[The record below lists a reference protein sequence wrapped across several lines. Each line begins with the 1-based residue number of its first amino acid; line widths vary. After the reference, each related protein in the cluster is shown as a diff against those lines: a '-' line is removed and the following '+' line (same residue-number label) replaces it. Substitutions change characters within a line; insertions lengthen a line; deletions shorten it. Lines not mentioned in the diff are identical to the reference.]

1 MLLGICYWCIS
12 TLFILALT
20 YLAHR
25 LLRTNNTAINAMAY
39 LFLVIF
45 ITTFFT
51 LTMGLIGL
59 LKPLPMLIASLVGLL
74 IIFTIPGLREQIRG
88 APKEIHSFLSKV
100 HRWWLEMPSWMR
112 GFTIIAIAVSIVR
125 FAFLIWTL
133 PPFVWDALTY
143 HLTNV
148 AEWTQRGRIMIF
160 PTTVERIYLPANFEV
175 LMSWFT
181 VFIHHDV
188 VVEAAGIPAYLLAL
202 LAVIAIGRSLGLNRS
217 PTVMAALAYASTP
230 GFLLAVTGAKNDPL
244 VAAIFLTMI
253 AIVMNLDQTDHDVSV
268 DNPMGQLTL
277 LICAFLY
284 GVGTKP
290 YIAHLMLGLFALIL
304 LLGLSRRNLKKWL
317 DLITNS
323 FHQYRQSSSLRRLVL
338 VALLI
343 GALTLGSYWYLR
355 NVYLEGNPF
364 YPITVQK
371 GEGFSLETSHGQALG
386 FGRLIEN
393 IRDFIQKFGDK
404 NQAIT
409 PSLPFTTGWG
419 WFSYGLGVASLV
431 WAFVRRPKLRLLTL
445 AFVISLATLFLSSPV
460 TPFNMRYAAWFP
472 ALLSLA
478 FAGLFEAIPRRMRFE
493 RGAFAGIFSLCLAL
507 NIIMTLNYNRIMP
520 DQFSRMLSEP
530 VLSRDAAK
538 LHLDVPAYYEEAL
551 EMVPRDEVLG
561 FHVHG
566 DGFVYP
572 LYLADFSQR
581 LAFIPFYT
589 SAEDGCENLK
599 DTLSAQEIYWLF
611 IGVAKE
617 ESVMFAER
625 CLEEGVL
632 ERRGER
638 LYVLKK

>member
-12 TLFILALT
+12 TLFILAAA
-20 YLAHR
+20 YLVHR

-45 ITTFFT
+45 ITTLFT

-59 LKPLPMLIASLVGLL
+59 LKPLPMPIACLVGLL
-74 IIFTIPGLREQIRG
+74 IIFTTPKLRKQIRE

-112 GFTIIAIAVSIVR
+112 GLTIAALAVSIAR
-125 FAFLIWTL
+125 FTFLIWTF

-202 LAVIAIGRSLGLNRS
+202 LAIIAIGRSLGLNRS
-217 PTVMAALAYASTP
+217 PTTMAALAYASTP
-230 GFLLAVTGAKNDPL
+230 GFLLAVTGAKNDPI
-244 VAAIFLTMI
+244 VAAIFLMMI
-253 AIVMNLDQTDHDVSV
+253 AIVMNLNRINHDVSV
-268 DNPMGQLTL
+268 DNPLGQLTL
-277 LICAFLY
+277 LIFAFLY

-290 YIAHLMLGLFALIL
+290 YILHLMLGLFALIL
-304 LLGLSRRNLKKWL
+304 LLGLARRNLKMWL

-323 FHQYRQSSSLRRLVL
+323 IHQYRQSSSIQRFVL
-338 VALLI
+338 VVLLI

-364 YPITVQK
+364 YPIEVQR
-371 GEGFSLETSHGQALG
+371 GEGLSLETSHGQALG

-404 NQAIT
+404 KQEII
-409 PSLPFTTGWG
+409 PSLSFTTGWG
-419 WFSYGLGVASLV
+419 WFAYGLGMVSLG

-445 AFVISLATLFLSSPV
+445 AFGISLATLFLSSPV
-460 TPFNMRYAAWFP
+460 TPFNMRYATWFP
-472 ALLSLA
+472 ALLGLT
-478 FAGLFEAIPRRMRFE
+478 FGGLFEAIPQRMRIE
-493 RGAFAGIFSLCLAL
+493 RGALAGIFSFCLTL

-520 DQFSRMLSEP
+520 DQFSNMLREP

-538 LHLDVPAYYEEAL
+538 LQLDVPAYYEEAL
-551 EMVPRDEVLG
+551 EIVPRDEVLG

-572 LYLADFSQR
+572 LYRADFSQR

-589 SAEDGCENLK
+589 SAEDGCEILNDAMREQDLH
-599 DTLSAQEIYWLF
+599 WLF
-611 IGVAKE
+611 IGAAKE
-617 ESVMFAER
+617 ESILFAER

-638 LYVLKK
+638 LYVLKE